1 MRQAS
6 LIGHVIEIY
15 SAFAKKPER
24 PADLQIR
31 NFFSERKY
39 LGAKDRRFIADAY
52 FGTIKNYRRL
62 EAIVRDTDLAKKE
75 FKTGDPLFSVLTV
88 AAFFIASQ
96 GLAPDEVNE
105 ALFELNLPFAQD
117 FVREQF
123 WAMADHQREIERLA
137 ALPPAERLAIAYSFP
152 VWFVEKLE
160 REYGES
166 EIEALLSSMNEEA
179 PTVLRANTL
188 VVKDREELAHE
199 LSAEGCETSPSLLA
213 ESALTIPRRINVL
226 GSKAFK
232 RGAFEIQDEAS
243 QLVAPLAGIEDT
255 RVKVLDACA
264 GAGGK
269 TLHFS
274 ALLENK
280 GEIYATDIDGYKID
294 ELKKRLKRSTSQN
307 VRIIYPE
314 RREGELKKKREW
326 FDVVLLDVPC
336 TGTGTLR
343 RNPGIKWVMTEQ
355 MLDEVVVKQR
365 AILEENAQYVKP
377 GGVLIYATCSV
388 LKEEGESQIDQF
400 LLHTP
405 GFVLES
411 TLRTRPDKE
420 GCDGFFAVRLRK
432 SNPESLPTIE

>member
-39 LGAKDRRFIADAY
+39 LGSKDRRFIADAY
-52 FGTIKNYRRL
+52 FGTIKNYLRL
-62 EAIVRDTDLAKKE
+62 EAIVRDTDLSQTE
-75 FKTGDPLFSVLTV
+75 YTTGDQLFSVLTV
-88 AAFFIASQ
+88 AAYCVAVLNLS
-96 GLAPDEVNE
+96 PDEVNE
-105 ALFELNLPFAQD
+105 ALFEINLPFAHE
-117 FVREQF
+117 FVREHF
-123 WAMADHQREIERLA
+123 WAMADRNHEIMRLG
-137 ALPPAERLAIAYSFP
+137 ALEPAERLATAYSFP
-152 VWFVEKLE
+152 VWFVKRLE
-160 REYGES
+160 AEYGHE
-166 EIEALLSSMNEEA
+166 EIETLLASMNEEA
-179 PTVLRANTL
+179 PTVLRANKL

-199 LSAEGCETSPSLLA
+199 LSGEGCETSPSLIA

-226 GSKAFK
+226 SSKAFK

-243 QLVAPLAGIEDT
+243 QLVAPLAGITDPK
-255 RVKVLDACA
+255 VKVLDACA

-280 GEIYATDIDGYKID
+280 GEIYATDIDGYKIE
-294 ELKKRLKRSTSQN
+294 ELKKRLRRSTSQN

-314 RREGELKKKREW
+314 HREAELKKKRGW

-336 TGTGTLR
+336 SGTGTLR
-343 RNPGIKWVMTEQ
+343 RNPGIKWVMTEK
-355 MLDEVVVKQR
+355 MLDEVLAKQSL
-365 AILEENAQYVKP
+365 ILQENAQYVKP
-377 GGVLIYATCSV
+377 GGVLLYATCSV
-388 LKEEGESQIDQF
+388 LKEEGESQVDQF
-400 LLHTP
+400 IARMPEFTM
-405 GFVLES
+405 ES

-420 GCDGFFAVRLRK
+420 GCDGFFAARLRRQA
-432 SNPESLPTIE
+432 PVVTQATV